1 MGVPSF
7 FEGFLPNFND
17 AAFKESLNMLPF
29 GEMCRKYDEKIA
41 LTSGFPAL
49 AGWCSMQSTDAITKI
64 LFQNML
70 KLLWRLNNVTMRAP
84 LNTTQEGLSVL

>member
-49 AGWCSMQSTDAITKI
+49 AG
-64 LFQNML
+64 
-70 KLLWRLNNVTMRAP
+70 
-84 LNTTQEGLSVL
+84 